1 MSLPM
6 DARLDDFFVQ
16 VRRRLHPAIIAIDGP
31 AASGKSTVGFRLAA
45 LLNFLFFDTGVMY
58 RAITFAALARSVA
71 IDDED
76 GVSALAHSVT
86 IDVRAPKAEQQDGR
100 HTTVLIDGND
110 ATWLIRTPEVDRNV
124 SVVSAYPE
132 VRRAMTARQREIAQR
147 YGRGDAERPG
157 IVLVG
162 RDIGTVVVPDAT
174 LKLYVDASPEERA
187 RRRHCEL
194 TKQGKLIT
202 YDQVL
207 ADLIRRDRID
217 SERAVAPLRLAAD
230 AIRLDNTAQS
240 AETTLQQVLDA
251 LRDKLGISAHAVAAT
266 RTDEREP
273 DA

>member
-1 MSLPM
+1 MSLPV
-6 DARLDDFFVQ
+6 AAKLDDFFLQ

-31 AASGKSTVGFRLAA
+31 AASGKSTVGYRLAA
-45 LLNFLFFDTGVMY
+45 LLDFLFFDTGVMY
-58 RAITFAALARSVA
+58 RAITWAALARGVA
-71 IDDED
+71 IDDEEA
-76 GVSALAHSVT
+76 VAALAHSVT
-86 IDVRAPKAEQQDGR
+86 IDVRSPAPDQQDGR

-132 VRRAMTARQREIAQR
+132 VRRAMTARQREIARR

-194 TKQGKLIT
+194 AKQGKLIA
-202 YDQVL
+202 YEEVL

-217 SERAVAPLRLAAD
+217 SERTVAPLRLAAD

-240 AETTLQQVLDA
+240 AEATLQQALDA
-251 LRDKLGISAHAVAAT
+251 LCDKLGMRAPATAAPCG
-266 RTDEREP
+266 DGREE